1 MMKRSVI
8 AFAILTLVGGFSLA
22 GDTATVSGTFSQA
35 EVEDGTVGYLKLIDQ
50 GGDCQDPGTGK
61 AATMATFAES
71 KAAYTL
77 EGVAH
82 GSYSACAFIDANAQ
96 EGEVSADSGDY
107 GTMQPLE
114 VEGDTVLDFPD
125 TVWMQIP

>member
-1 MMKRSVI
+1 MKCSVI
-8 AFAILTLVGGFSLA
+8 AFATLTLVGGLSLA
-22 GDTATVSGTFSQA
+22 GDTATVSGTFSRS
-35 EVEDGTVGYLKLIDQ
+35 EVEDGTIGYLKIIDTTAS
-50 GGDCQDPGTGK
+50 CQDPGMGK
-61 AATMATFAES
+61 GATMATFAEG

-82 GSYSACAFIDANAQ
+82 GSYTACGFIDAHAR
-96 EGEVSADSGDY
+96 EGEVTPDSGDY

-125 TVWMQIP
+125 AVWMQIP